1 LILPSETAFRVRPG
15 ESTPTGAPIQPGK
28 VEEPPVKKWRTRWP
42 WLLAGTAIAASAA
55 TVLWRIYMPMPD
67 VWTDNAYVRVHYAT
81 IASRV
86 AGQITSVAVDNN
98 QMVKA
103 GDLLV

>member
-1 LILPSETAFRVRPG
+1 MILLLPSDNVRPG
-15 ESTPTGAPIQPGK
+15 ETTPTGAIPPNK
-28 VEEPPVKKWRTRWP
+28 VEEPPATKRRTRWP
-42 WLLAGTAIAASAA
+42 WLLAGAAIAASVA
-55 TVLWRIYMPMPD
+55 TVLWRIYMPTSD
-67 VWTDNAYVRVHYAT
+67 VWTNDAYVRVHYAT

-103 GDLLV
+103 GDLL